1 MAGWLEQAAGPGG
14 VRLDLVYLEI
24 AVGLALVATVL
35 HFRRRKGTP
44 GELKAVRTYFAAW
57 AVLLLGGPCAIIAL
71 TAARPLDAF
80 ASFGWTFGRVG
91 LGLGLILVGLPVALR
106 LGFLSS
112 RDAAMRTMYPL
123 ARAAFADVPTLVRYE
138 LAYFF
143 LYYLPWES
151 VFRGVLLLPLV
162 PAIGLVPALAVQT
175 VLTTLLHLGHPG
187 PEIRAAAGAGLALG
201 LVAYFTGS
209 FVYPLIIHSASGISL
224 DIFSFV
230 RDRRTS

>member
-14 VRLDLVYLEI
+14 GRLDLVYLLI

-71 TAARPLDAF
+71 TAARPLAAF

-91 LGLGLILVGLPVALR
+91 LGLGLTLVGLPIAFR

-123 ARAAFADVPTLVRYE
+123 ARAAFADVPTFVRYE

-175 VLTTLLHLGHPG
+175 VLTTLLHFGHPG
-187 PEIRAAAGAGLALG
+187 PEVRAAAGGGLALG

-209 FVYPLIIHSASGISL
+209 FVYPLIIHAASGISL

-230 RDRRTS
+230 RERRTS

>member
-1 MAGWLEQAAGPGG
+1 MAGWLERAAGPGG
-14 VRLDLVYLEI
+14 FRPDLVYLEI
-24 AVGLALVATVL
+24 AVGLVLVATVL

-57 AVLLLGGPCAIIAL
+57 AVLLLAVPGATIAL
-71 TAARPLDAF
+71 TAVRPLEAF
-80 ASFGWTFGRVG
+80 ASCGWTFGRVG
-91 LGLGLILVGLPVALR
+91 LGVVCALVGLPIALR
-106 LGFLSS
+106 LGLLSS

-123 ARAAFADVPTLVRYE
+123 ARAAFADVPSFVRYE

-151 VFRGVLLLPLV
+151 VFRGVLFLPLV
-162 PAIGLVPALAVQT
+162 PAIGLLPALAVQT
-175 VLTTLLHLGHPG
+175 GLTTLLHAGHPG
-187 PEIRAAAGAGLALG
+187 AEVRAAAGAGLSLG

-209 FVYPLIIHSASGISL
+209 FVYPLIVHAASGISL

-230 RDRRTS
+230 RERRTR